1 MPNSTSNPQSVEVTT
16 KQLRE
21 QLGSVSILALSP
33 DSPERKIAEQAADN
47 TSYLRGK
54 EAFERAATALR
65 GLPNS
70 ASGDRVSLS
79 LPDGSRTA
87 AGDIV
92 QAWKNATANRD
103 SLFDERGATDQTLLV
118 VQIDGIDERALW
130 NEDADREPLVVRGS
144 SNAKLSLFETPPSL
158 NASKHPDPQNGVLQM
173 LSGDAVSIKRRGNTS
188 RWDTKVNLCVQLD
201 DDEASGFPKQLNLN
215 NCIRDPSYQR
225 MRLAWSLFG
234 EARCPAQPCAYAELT
249 LNGVYRGT
257 YVALA
262 PMDLYYFRKWFP
274 KVKERAVFR
283 GQYGD
288 IPGGATLEDRGNQ
301 GKNYF
306 SASRKEARTY
316 EPRLDTTEE
325 SYELLAQFIQTL
337 HHSGDPKQPAF
348 AKAMEGIFDVATFLR
363 VMAVVNLIGSWD
375 AYYLNAQNYFLHIA
389 RNNTSGE
396 QLFVSF
402 CPYDQ
407 DSVLGVSWPGQKRN
421 WQDKDLLFRGKEIG
435 KPALLLKILQNPRF
449 VAYYLD
455 FMEWFVTS
463 RFTVERLAAKKTTLW
478 KILELSVYL
487 ESDNPHGT
495 TNTCRPWTN
504 DQVYRH
510 AVDDEQFDISSGTVA
525 GLQVTGILK
534 FIEARRKKIF
544 AQLSTERTGLS
555 RVDFESMDWS
565 LR

>member
-1 MPNSTSNPQSVEVTT
+1 MPNPTSNPQSVEVTT

-21 QLGSVSILALSP
+21 QLGSVFILALSP
-33 DSPERKIAEQAADN
+33 DSPERKIAKQVADN
-47 TSYLRGK
+47 ASYLRGK

-70 ASGDRVSLS
+70 TSGDRVSLN

-92 QAWKNATANRD
+92 QAWKNAAANRD
-103 SLFDERGATDQTLLV
+103 SLFDERGATGQTLLV

-130 NEDADREPLVVRGS
+130 NEDADREPIVVRGGA
-144 SNAKLSLFETPPSL
+144 NAKLSLFETPPSL
-158 NASKHPDPQNGVLQM
+158 NVNKRPDPQNGVLQT

-201 DDEASGFPKQLNLN
+201 DDETSGFPKQINLN

-225 MRLAWSLFG
+225 MRLAWSLFD
-234 EARCPAQPCAYAELT
+234 EARCPVQPCAYAELT

-262 PMDLYYFRKWFP
+262 PMDLYYFRKQFP

-325 SYELLAQFIQTL
+325 SYDFLAQFIHTL
-337 HHSGDPKQPAF
+337 HHSADPKQPAF
-348 AKAMEGIFDVATFLR
+348 AKAMESIFDVATFLR

-389 RNNTSGE
+389 CGNTSGD
-396 QLFVSF
+396 QSVSF

-435 KPALLLKILQNPRF
+435 KPALLLRILQNPRF
-449 VAYYLD
+449 VNYYLD
-455 FMEWFVTS
+455 FMQWFVVS

-478 KILELSVYL
+478 KMLELSVYL
-487 ESDNPHGT
+487 ESDNPYGAT
-495 TNTCRPWTN
+495 KTCRPWTN

-510 AVDDEQFDISSGTVA
+510 AVGDEQFDVSSGIVA

-534 FIEARRKKIF
+534 FVEARRKKIL
-544 AQLSTERTGLS
+544 AQLTTEKTGLS
-555 RVDFESMDWS
+555 GVDFESRDWS